1 VSFEKKSLLY
11 KAHVSSEVIKRM
23 NRVGQNIQT
32 KITLVLDE
40 LISDELRLFGV
51 GLSWY
56 VKL

>member
-1 VSFEKKSLLY
+1 
-11 KAHVSSEVIKRM
+11 VSSEVIKRM

>member
-1 VSFEKKSLLY
+1 VGFEKKSLLY

-40 LISDELRLFGV
+40 LISDELR
-51 GLSWY
+51 
-56 VKL
+56 